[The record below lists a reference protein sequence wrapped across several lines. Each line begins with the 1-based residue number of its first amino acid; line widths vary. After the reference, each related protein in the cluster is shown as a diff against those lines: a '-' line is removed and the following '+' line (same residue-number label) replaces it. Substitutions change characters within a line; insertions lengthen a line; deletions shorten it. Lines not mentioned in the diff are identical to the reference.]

1 MWTLKQFADWFGAR
15 SGVGHIREVEFN
27 AVNHRAKYGTAVRY
41 VDVSETVREWPSI
54 DLLKCDVEGSE
65 YEFLRTYPD
74 VMVKTKAAV
83 IEFHNTSYG
92 SHQYRKL
99 LAAYGF
105 IHQKVLRVFGDN
117 TVELFWQ

>member
-1 MWTLKQFADWFGAR
+1 
-15 SGVGHIREVEFN
+15 
-27 AVNHRAKYGTAVRY
+27 VNHRAKYGTAVRY

-74 VMVKTKAAV
+74 VMAKTKAAV
-83 IEFHNTSYG
+83 IEFHTTGDDSYK
-92 SHQYRKL
+92 YRQL
-99 LAAYGF
+99 MVAYGL
-105 IHQKVLRVFGDN
+105 INQKVLRAFRGN